1 MGKIVQ
7 KNYRIYKYIFRPVPQ
22 KNIQLSIHVRMNEY
36 AHITTTINLLM
47 LSAIAV
53 VAQAAKA
60 LHIHSSPRAVVG
72 SESQSAGQVL
82 EVSK

>member
-7 KNYRIYKYIFRPVPQ
+7 KKCIIYKYIIRPVPP
-22 KNIQLSIHVRMNEY
+22 KTIQLSIDVRMNEY
-36 AHITTTINLLM
+36 AHITTTINALCQVP
-47 LSAIAV
+47 V

-60 LHIHSSPRAVVG
+60 LHIHSSLRAVMG
-72 SESQSAGQVL
+72 SESQRAGQVL